1 MSLTIVHQYA
11 PALAASLIPGLPDTV
26 DFVALGESTETAWA
40 VPPNADVLLISQ
52 NSAAVGMAP
61 DMPRPAGW
69 PFNLK
74 WVHLRSTGIDKY
86 PDWIYEAP
94 LLTVTRGGY
103 ATPIAEY
110 VLAAMLS
117 FAKHIPEIWTA
128 SRADWHSH
136 KLGGLA
142 GQTVGIV
149 GFGAIG
155 KAIAQR
161 ALAFEMT
168 VLGTR
173 RSGSESGVDGVT
185 IASLEHVLA
194 LSDHVVLCAPLTDA
208 TRGMIDAA
216 AFSGMR
222 EGAHL
227 VNIGRGALIDTD
239 ALRHALE
246 GTLGGATLDVTH
258 PEPPPEGH
266 WLFNHPKV
274 RLSPHVSGSSPHTE
288 ATVNDLF
295 VANLD
300 RYLAG
305 EALEGVVDRTA
316 GY

>member
-1 MSLTIVHQYA
+1 MSLTIAHQYS
-11 PALAASLIPGLPDTV
+11 PALAASLVPGLPDTV
-26 DFVALGESTETAWA
+26 DFVALGETAETAWT
-40 VPPNADVLLISQ
+40 VPSNAEVLLISQ
-52 NSAAVGMAP
+52 NSAAVGMGP
-61 DMPRPAGW
+61 DMPRPPGW

-94 LLTVTRGGY
+94 LLSVTRGGY

-117 FAKHIPEIWTA
+117 FAKHIPEIWTN

-136 KLGGLA
+136 QLGGLA

-168 VLGTR
+168 VVGTR
-173 RSGSESGVDGVT
+173 RSGGASGIDGVA
-185 IASLEHVLA
+185 IASLEDVLA
-194 LSDHVVLCAPLTDA
+194 QSDHVVLCAPLTDA
-208 TRGMIDAA
+208 TRGMIDAK
-216 AFSGMR
+216 AFSAMR

-227 VNIGRGALIDTD
+227 INIGRGALIDTD

-266 WLFNHPKV
+266 WLYSHPKV
-274 RLSPHVSGSSPHTE
+274 RLSPHVSGSSPQTE

-295 VANLD
+295 LANLS
-300 RYLAG
+300 RYQAG
-305 EALEGVVDRTA
+305 EALDGVVDGTA
-316 GY
+316 RY